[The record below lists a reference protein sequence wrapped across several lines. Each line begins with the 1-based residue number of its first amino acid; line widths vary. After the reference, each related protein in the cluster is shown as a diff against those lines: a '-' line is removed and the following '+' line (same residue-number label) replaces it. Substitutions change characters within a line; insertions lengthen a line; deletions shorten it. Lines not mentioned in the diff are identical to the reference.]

1 MTRRLGAIFPIH
13 KTPVVSP
20 FFATLPLTCAGLLL
34 LQPEFRNYFLFWSL
48 SSFFSFFLSAGHPA
62 GVFRRGE
69 ETHLS
74 VPGFPVSS
82 GSRPKAF
89 QRTEPVRL
97 PSAFQEKCCCYRK
110 VCFYFSYFYYESVN
124 ILHARLGTVLPG
136 RPGRTGPRFLPPQ
149 SRDQLLLRPR
159 PCFRDENF

>member
-20 FFATLPLTCAGLLL
+20 FFATLQLPCAGLLL

-48 SSFFSFFLSAGHPA
+48 SSFFFILSFSWPPGGCLPA
-62 GVFRRGE
+62 GRGNSS
-69 ETHLS
+69 S

-159 PCFRDENF
+159 PCFGDENF